1 MSDLNEFGR
10 ELEINRRYFDAHRGE
25 IQAKYAGQFVALAFG
40 KIVAAG
46 QSSQSVLDAVEK
58 LQPRPLHV
66 EVFPA
71 EAEPLFDS
79 LLSPSVEF
87 AN

>member
-1 MSDLNEFGR
+1 MSSLSEFDR
-10 ELEINRRYFDAHRGE
+10 QLEMNRHYYAAHRDE
-25 IQAKYAGQFVALAFG
+25 IQAKYVGQFVALASG

-46 QSSQSVLDAVEK
+46 QSSQSVIDALKEM
-58 LQPRPLHV
+58 QPPPLHV

>member
-1 MSDLNEFGR
+1 MSVTSEFDR
-10 ELEINRRYFDAHRGE
+10 QLEANRHYYDAHRDE
-25 IQAKYAGQFVALAFG
+25 IQAKYAGTFVALAFG
-40 KIVAAG
+40 KVVATG
-46 QSSQSVLDAVEK
+46 QSVQSVNEAVEK

-66 EVFPA
+66 EIFPA
-71 EAEPLFDS
+71 EAEPLFDT